1 MRKMTQRKGSR
12 RVRRILAR
20 RAGPLLLAVALLS
33 GAWMTGH
40 LSTAWRTALDTA
52 VETSITAGF
61 QVRHVLVSGR
71 SKTDRQTLVEALG
84 IEIGEAMF
92 AIDLEAARARV
103 TSLAW
108 VRDASIRR
116 RMPDTVVIELVE
128 RRPLAMWQHQG
139 ELFVVDTVGEVI
151 GGAQPEDHS
160 GLFLVVGPGAPAATA
175 DLLALLGLTPD
186 LAPRVLAAVRIGQ
199 RRWKLHLD
207 GGIDIHLPEDGVQ
220 EAWLALAGMDRS
232 SGLLSRDVMTIDLR
246 LPDRLVVRLTEEAR
260 ERLDHEMTQG
270 EDT

>member
-1 MRKMTQRKGSR
+1 MRKMTRRKGSR
-12 RVRRILAR
+12 RILRMLAW
-20 RAGPLLLAVALLS
+20 RAGPLLLAAALLS
-33 GAWMTGH
+33 GAWMKGH
-40 LSTAWRTALDTA
+40 LGTAWRTVLDTVA
-52 VETSITAGF
+52 ETSNTAGF

-128 RRPLAMWQHQG
+128 RRPLAIWQHQG
-139 ELFVVDTVGEVI
+139 ELFVVDSVGEVI
-151 GGAQPEDHS
+151 AGAQPEDYS
-160 GLFLVVGPGAPAATA
+160 GLFLVVGPGAPAAAA

-207 GGIDIHLPEDGVQ
+207 GGIDIHLPEDEVQ

-232 SGLLSRDVMTIDLR
+232 SELLSRDVKTIDLR

>member
-1 MRKMTQRKGSR
+1 MRKMTHRKGSR
-12 RVRRILAR
+12 RFWKALAW
-20 RAGPLLLAVALLS
+20 RAGPLVLAAGLLS

-40 LSTAWRTALDTA
+40 LATAWRSALDTA
-52 VETSITAGF
+52 VATSISAGF
-61 QVRHVLVSGR
+61 EVRHVLVSGR
-71 SKTDRQTLVEALG
+71 LRTDRETLVEAMG
-84 IEIGEAMF
+84 IGIGEAMF
-92 AIDLEAARARV
+92 VIDLEAARARV
-103 TSLAW
+103 ASLAW

-128 RRPLAMWQHQG
+128 RRPLAIWQHQG
-139 ELFVVDTVGEVI
+139 ELFVVDSVGDVI
-151 GGAQPEDHS
+151 GGAQPEDHP

-175 DLLALLGLTPD
+175 DLLALFDQTPE

-207 GGIDIHLPEDGVQ
+207 GGIDIQLPEEGMQ
-220 EAWLALAGMDRS
+220 EAWMALAGMDRS
-232 SGLLSRDVMTIDLR
+232 SGLLSRDVVTIDLR

>member
-1 MRKMTQRKGSR
+1 MRKMTQRTGSR
-12 RVRRILAR
+12 RVRRVLAWR
-20 RAGPLLLAVALLS
+20 VGPLLVVVALLS

-40 LSTAWRTALDTA
+40 LATAWRAVLDTV

-61 QVRHVLVSGR
+61 EVRHVLVSGR

-84 IEIGEAMF
+84 IEIGEAIF

-103 TSLAW
+103 TSLTW

-116 RMPDTVVIELVE
+116 RVPDTVVIELVE
-128 RRPLAMWQHQG
+128 RRPLAIWQHQG
-139 ELFVVDTVGEVI
+139 ELFVVDSVGEVI

-160 GLFLVVGPGAPAATA
+160 GLFLVVGPGAPAAAA
-175 DLLALLGLTPD
+175 DLLAVLGLTPD

-220 EAWLALAGMDRS
+220 EAWLALAGMDKS

>member
-1 MRKMTQRKGSR
+1 MRRMTQRKASR
-12 RVRRILAR
+12 RLWWVLVRRV
-20 RAGPLLLAVALLS
+20 GPIVLVAALVS
-33 GAWMTGH
+33 GAWVTGH
-40 LSTAWRTALDTA
+40 LATAWRSVLDTA

-61 QVRHVLVSGR
+61 EVRHVLVSGR

-84 IEIGEAMF
+84 IEIGEALF

-103 TSLAW
+103 ATLAW

-116 RMPDTVVIELVE
+116 RMPDAVVVELIE
-128 RRPLAMWQHQG
+128 RRPLAIWQHRG
-139 ELFVVDTVGEVI
+139 ELSVIDSVGQMI
-151 GGAQPEDHS
+151 GGARPEDHS
-160 GLFLVVGPGAPAATA
+160 GLFLVVGPGAPAAAA
-175 DLLALLGLTPD
+175 DLLALLALTPD

-207 GGIDIHLPEDGVQ
+207 GGIDIHLPEEGVE
-220 EAWLALAGMDRS
+220 EAWLALAGMERS

-246 LPDRLVVRLTEEAR
+246 LADRLVVRLTEEAR
-260 ERLDHEMTQG
+260 ERLDHEMTRG

>member
-1 MRKMTQRKGSR
+1 MRKMRQRSGSLR
-12 RVRRILAR
+12 LWRVLAW
-20 RAGPLLLAVALLS
+20 RAGPLVLVVALLS

-40 LSTAWRTALDTA
+40 LATAWRTVVGTV
-52 VETSITAGF
+52 VETSIAAGF
-61 QVRHVLVSGR
+61 EVRHVLVSGR
-71 SKTDRQTLVEALG
+71 LKTDRQTLVEALG
-84 IEIGEAMF
+84 IRIGEAMF
-92 AIDLEAARARV
+92 VIDLEAARARV

-128 RRPLAMWQHQG
+128 RRPLAIWQHQG
-139 ELFVVDTVGEVI
+139 ELFVVDSVGEVI
-151 GGAQPEDHS
+151 GGAQPEDHP
-160 GLFLVVGPGAPAATA
+160 GLFLVVGPGAPAAAA

-207 GGIDIHLPEDGVQ
+207 GGIDIHLPEEGMQ
-220 EAWLALAGMDRS
+220 EAWLALAGVDRS
-232 SGLLSRDVMTIDLR
+232 NGLLSRDVTTIDLR
-246 LPDRLVVRLTEEAR
+246 LPDRLVVRLTEEAK
-260 ERLDHEMTQG
+260 ERLDHEMTEG